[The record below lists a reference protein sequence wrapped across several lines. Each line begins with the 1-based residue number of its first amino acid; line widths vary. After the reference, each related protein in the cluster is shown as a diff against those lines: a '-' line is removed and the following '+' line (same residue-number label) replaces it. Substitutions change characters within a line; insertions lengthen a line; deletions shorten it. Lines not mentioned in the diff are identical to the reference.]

1 MKDNEFGKNLRELRT
16 EKNLSQPDLGNIFSV
31 SRQTISSWE
40 SGQREPCIDTL
51 IKIAKYFNVITD
63 FLLGTED

>member
-40 SGQREPCIDTL
+40 SGQREPSIDTL
-51 IKIAKYFNVITD
+51 VNIAKFFNVTTD
-63 FLLGTED
+63 YLLRTED

>member
-40 SGQREPCIDTL
+40 SGQREPSIDTL
-51 IKIAKYFNVITD
+51 VNIAKFFNVTTD
-63 FLLGTED
+63 YLLGKED

>member
-40 SGQREPCIDTL
+40 SGQREPSIDTL
-51 IKIAKYFNVITD
+51 VNIAKFFNVTTD
-63 FLLGTED
+63 YLLGAED

>member
-40 SGQREPCIDTL
+40 SGQREHSIDTL
-51 IKIAKYFNVITD
+51 VNIAKFFNVTTD
-63 FLLGTED
+63 YLLGTED